1 MAHICGF
8 YYCSYHPEN
17 SHWSQWQRHY
27 LPQVTLKSHTTIL
40 SKTSRT
46 VLTQTFTNP
55 NQTKAIKNVRYT
67 FPLYDGVSVVGFTC
81 RVGDRIIK
89 GLVKE
94 KERAKAD
101 FQEAV
106 ERDETAGLLEQLPDA
121 SDVFTTTVGNIPPA
135 ATIVSEITYLGE
147 LKHDAAVDGIRFTI
161 PTAIAPRYGEY
172 PGELLSKADIPT
184 AQADSGMEIVV
195 DAILDDSYIKQLRS
209 PTHPI
214 AVSMGTTSTSPE
226 AEPTMAKASATL
238 SLGTA
243 ELEKDFIIQVIPM
256 DASKP
261 AAILEV
267 HPRIPQQRAV
277 MTTLIPKFALPSIK
291 PEVVFIC
298 DRSGSMDDGWKIPTV
313 ISALKVFLKSLP
325 VGVKFNICSF
335 GSTHSFLWPK
345 SKAYTQDSL
354 NQAVRHVEGFAANYG
369 GTEIFAPLQ
378 ATIENRYKDMELE
391 VMLLTDGDVWQH
403 DWIFAYLNEQIHEN
417 REQIRI
423 FTLGVGLNASS
434 ALVEGVA
441 RAGNGFS
448 QAVGDNEKLDNKVV
462 RMLKA
467 ALTPHITDYSLEV
480 KYAEAQE
487 KSDTDDDFEIIEKV
501 TDSLRVDLKLQ
512 DKEPGKE
519 AEEKQKEPISL
530 FDESI
535 NVEAPSTKEKFPEGA
550 DRYAH
555 LPPINAPAIL
565 QAPTRIPPLFPF
577 NRTTIYLLLSPN
589 SPAAG
594 RTPTSVVLRGTSAHG
609 PLELEILVKLAAE
622 NEGKGETVHQLAA
635 RTAIRELEEGRGWL
649 SEVVDPTGAKLKGK
663 MEGRWDEMLER
674 EAVRLGVEFQVAG
687 KWCSF
692 VALEENS
699 TAQEDK
705 RMEQDWEYLD
715 DESQASKDSLPE
727 HQSDLMLLEQ
737 SNRNR
742 LHMKRRRGGPAAF
755 GGMSAG
761 GTRGS
766 GRSGGTMTG
775 FRQRVTDKLAPRSST
790 TGQPRMQMGAQPQA
804 MHMAAVQS
812 QQMQQMSAAPQMMQQ
827 QQFGGQVA
835 AHPGDQPSQTLLRLK
850 KKKRKVEWRRSGN
863 VEAEVDEDDGDA
875 RTNNFA
881 PDSADAERA
890 KWNAQTQLEKLVS
903 LQSFEGFWEWEEKLL
918 EAVGVS
924 EENAAQENLVPGK
937 LVATMLAVAYLRNVL
952 RNEEESW
959 ELVVEK
965 AEEWARTN
973 SGNEE
978 TLAKLAASAE
988 RLVKGSSVGKG

>member
-1 MAHICGF
+1 
-8 YYCSYHPEN
+8 
-17 SHWSQWQRHY
+17 
-27 LPQVTLKSHTTIL
+27 
-40 SKTSRT
+40 
-46 VLTQTFTNP
+46 
-55 NQTKAIKNVRYT
+55 
-67 FPLYDGVSVVGFTC
+67 
-81 RVGDRIIK
+81 
-89 GLVKE
+89 
-94 KERAKAD
+94 
-101 FQEAV
+101 
-106 ERDETAGLLEQLPDA
+106 
-121 SDVFTTTVGNIPPA
+121 
-135 ATIVSEITYLGE
+135 
-147 LKHDAAVDGIRFTI
+147 
-161 PTAIAPRYGEY
+161 
-172 PGELLSKADIPT
+172 
-184 AQADSGMEIVV
+184 
-195 DAILDDSYIKQLRS
+195 
-209 PTHPI
+209 
-214 AVSMGTTSTSPE
+214 
-226 AEPTMAKASATL
+226 
-238 SLGTA
+238 
-243 ELEKDFIIQVIPM
+243 
-256 DASKP
+256 
-261 AAILEV
+261 
-267 HPRIPQQRAV
+267 
-277 MTTLIPKFALPSIK
+277 
-291 PEVVFIC
+291 
-298 DRSGSMDDGWKIPTV
+298 
-313 ISALKVFLKSLP
+313 
-325 VGVKFNICSF
+325 
-335 GSTHSFLWPK
+335 
-345 SKAYTQDSL
+345 
-354 NQAVRHVEGFAANYG
+354 
-369 GTEIFAPLQ
+369 
-378 ATIENRYKDMELE
+378 
-391 VMLLTDGDVWQH
+391 
-403 DWIFAYLNEQIHEN
+403 
-417 REQIRI
+417 
-423 FTLGVGLNASS
+423 
-434 ALVEGVA
+434 
-441 RAGNGFS
+441 
-448 QAVGDNEKLDNKVV
+448 
-462 RMLKA
+462 MLKA

>member
-195 DAILDDSYIKQLRS
+195 YAILDDSYIKQLRS

-335 GSTHSFLWPK
+335 GSIHSFLWPK

-448 QAVGDNEKLDNKVV
+448 QAVGDEKLDNKVV

-519 AEEKQKEPISL
+519 AEEVSNQRPQLI
-530 FDESI
+530 
-535 NVEAPSTKEKFPEGA
+535 
-550 DRYAH
+550 
-555 LPPINAPAIL
+555 
-565 QAPTRIPPLFPF
+565 
-577 NRTTIYLLLSPN
+577 RTYS
-589 SPAAG
+589 
-594 RTPTSVVLRGTSAHG
+594 
-609 PLELEILVKLAAE
+609 
-622 NEGKGETVHQLAA
+622 
-635 RTAIRELEEGRGWL
+635 
-649 SEVVDPTGAKLKGK
+649 
-663 MEGRWDEMLER
+663 
-674 EAVRLGVEFQVAG
+674 
-687 KWCSF
+687 
-692 VALEENS
+692 
-699 TAQEDK
+699 
-705 RMEQDWEYLD
+705 
-715 DESQASKDSLPE
+715 
-727 HQSDLMLLEQ
+727 
-737 SNRNR
+737 
-742 LHMKRRRGGPAAF
+742 
-755 GGMSAG
+755 
-761 GTRGS
+761 
-766 GRSGGTMTG
+766 
-775 FRQRVTDKLAPRSST
+775 
-790 TGQPRMQMGAQPQA
+790 
-804 MHMAAVQS
+804 
-812 QQMQQMSAAPQMMQQ
+812 
-827 QQFGGQVA
+827 
-835 AHPGDQPSQTLLRLK
+835 
-850 KKKRKVEWRRSGN
+850 
-863 VEAEVDEDDGDA
+863 
-875 RTNNFA
+875 
-881 PDSADAERA
+881 
-890 KWNAQTQLEKLVS
+890 
-903 LQSFEGFWEWEEKLL
+903 
-918 EAVGVS
+918 
-924 EENAAQENLVPGK
+924 
-937 LVATMLAVAYLRNVL
+937 
-952 RNEEESW
+952 
-959 ELVVEK
+959 
-965 AEEWARTN
+965 
-973 SGNEE
+973 
-978 TLAKLAASAE
+978 
-988 RLVKGSSVGKG
+988 

>member
-8 YYCSYHPEN
+8 YYCSYQPEN
-17 SHWSQWQRHY
+17 PHWSQWQRHY

-46 VLTQTFTNP
+46 ALTQTFTNP

-89 GLVKE
+89 GLIKE

-106 ERDETAGLLEQLPDA
+106 ERGETAGLLEQLPDA

-147 LKHDAAVDGIRFTI
+147 LKHDAEVDGIRFTI

-256 DASKP
+256 DTSKP

-345 SKAYTQDSL
+345 SKVYTQDSL
-354 NQAVRHVEGFAANYG
+354 NEAVRHVEGFAANYG

-417 REQIRI
+417 REPIRV

-480 KYAEAQE
+480 KYAEAQG
-487 KSDTDDDFEIIEKV
+487 KSDTADDFDIIEKV

-535 NVEAPSTKEKFPEGA
+535 NVEAPSTKEKFPDGA

-577 NRTTIYLLLSPN
+577 NRTTVYLLLSPN

-609 PLELEILVKLAAE
+609 PLELEIPVKLAAE

-649 SEVVDPTGAKLKGK
+649 SEAVDPTGAKLKGK
-663 MEGRWDEMLER
+663 MEGCWDEMLER

-715 DESQASKDSLPE
+715 DESQGSKGSLPE
-727 HQSDLMLLEQ
+727 HQSGLMLLEQ

-761 GTRGS
+761 GTRGG
-766 GRSGGTMTG
+766 GRGGETMTG

-827 QQFGGQVA
+827 QQFGGRVA

-850 KKKRKVEWRRSGN
+850 KKKRKVEWRRSGD
-863 VEAEVDEDDGDA
+863 VEAEVDEDDGGA
-875 RTNNFA
+875 RTNSFA

-890 KWNAQTQLEKLVS
+890 KWNAQTQLEKLIS
-903 LQSFEGFWEWEEKLL
+903 LQSFEGFWEWGEKLL

-924 EENAAQENLVPGK
+924 EENTAQENLVPGK
-937 LVATMLAVAYLRNVL
+937 LVATMLAVAYLRNML

-973 SGNEE
+973 SGDEE
-978 TLAKLAASAE
+978 TLAELAASAE
-988 RLVKGSSVGKG
+988 RLVKGK

>member
-335 GSTHSFLWPK
+335 GSIHSFLWPK

-448 QAVGDNEKLDNKVV
+448 QAVGDEKLDNKVV

-766 GRSGGTMTG
+766 GRGGGTMTG

-988 RLVKGSSVGKG
+988 RLVKGQ